1 MDRIHGGLPCQWRK
15 SFCYHIQQDEQK
27 HRTIMHIN
35 SKLGEQ
41 VEVYWAGDF
50 ATVINSNTDEIIKSH
65 IFVRVMIC
73 SQYTYVEVFRI
84 WSGNQGLMLMSICTS
99 IWAVLPRFTYRITAR
114 LQLFTMMDEKDCKS
128 MELIRRWLGTMA
140 LLLLWHTS
148 ELPRISRMLKER

>member
-50 ATVINSNTDEIIKSH
+50 ATVINSNTGEIIKSH

-84 WSGNQGLMLMSICTS
+84 
-99 IWAVLPRFTYRITAR
+99 
-114 LQLFTMMDEKDCKS
+114 
-128 MELIRRWLGTMA
+128 
-140 LLLLWHTS
+140 
-148 ELPRISRMLKER
+148 